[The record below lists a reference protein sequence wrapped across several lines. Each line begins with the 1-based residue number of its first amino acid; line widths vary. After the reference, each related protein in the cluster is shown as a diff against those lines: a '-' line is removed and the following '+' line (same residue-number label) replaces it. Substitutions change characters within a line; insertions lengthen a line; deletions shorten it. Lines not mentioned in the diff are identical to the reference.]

1 VLSMKKPEN
10 GSNQFDVVVIG
21 GGTAGWIAALSAARE
36 GKSTA
41 LVERKGYCGGVLSS
55 GLSIYGFH
63 DTTHR
68 QIVRGYA
75 EEFVKRLAE
84 SGGSDGYVLLDLWHA
99 SMVPVDPAIVKPVI
113 MEMLYEAGVQ
123 TILFSQVI
131 EVVRNKRRIEGV
143 VLQQKSGRCYIEGK
157 MFIDASGD
165 AIVSYLAGLPV
176 VECDEQQPPT
186 LVLRLE
192 NVRLDELREFLVQH
206 PDQYVNWRLLPGKSV
221 TEDFLRKACKFMIL
235 PDLMKTF
242 EYAGDYL
249 PLINRVMF
257 TCTAG
262 GTGVSINML
271 RAHSIDGTSSE
282 SLTRASFDVY
292 RNVLPLVEFFRT
304 KVPGFSQCR
313 LMDCEPEIQLRETRR
328 IVGAYSI
335 EVEDIMQG
343 LMPEDSV
350 AMGGYFIDIHSA
362 KDSGGTWEMI
372 EGGYGIPYRAL
383 YAADADNLFAAGRC
397 ISGST
402 KAAGSYRVM
411 ATSMAMGQA
420 VGTAASMCV
429 DRGVSAKALKI
440 SDLQKRLESRGA
452 LLR

>member
-1 VLSMKKPEN
+1 M
-10 GSNQFDVVVIG
+10 VVIG
-21 GGTAGWIAALSAARE
+21 GGTAGWIAAISAARE

-68 QIVRGYA
+68 QIVRGYP
-75 EEFVKRLAE
+75 EEFVDRLVK
-84 SGGSDGYVLLDLWHA
+84 SGGSDGFILLDLWHA
-99 SMVPVDPAIVKPVI
+99 SMVSVDPAIVKPIIV
-113 MEMLYEAGVQ
+113 EMLDEAGVE
-123 TILFSQVI
+123 TILFSQVVD
-131 EVVRNKRRIEGV
+131 VVRNNRTIEGV
-143 VLQQKSGRCYIEGK
+143 VLQQKSGRCFLEGK
-157 MFIDASGD
+157 TFIDASGD
-165 AIVSYLAGLPV
+165 AVLPYLAGLPV

-186 LVLRLE
+186 LVMRLE
-192 NVRLDELREFLVQH
+192 NVMLDELRDFLVQH
-206 PDQYVNWRLLPGKSV
+206 PEEYVNWRLLPGKTVS
-221 TEDFLRKACKFMIL
+221 EEFLRKACKFMIF
-235 PDLMKTF
+235 PDLMKEF
-242 EYAGDYL
+242 EYSGDYL

-257 TCTAG
+257 TCTPSG
-262 GTGVSINML
+262 SGVSVNML
-271 RAHSIDGTSSE
+271 RAHSVDGTSSD
-282 SLTRASFDVY
+282 SLSKASFDVY
-292 RNVLPLVEFFRT
+292 RNVLPLVDFFRT

-328 IVGAYSI
+328 IVGGCSI
-335 EVEDIMQG
+335 EVDDIMQG
-343 LMPEDSV
+343 LIPDDSV

-372 EGGYGIPYRAL
+372 EGGYGIPYKAL

-420 VGTAASMCV
+420 VGTAAAICV
-429 DRGVSAKALKI
+429 EKSFSAKEI
-440 SDLQKRLESRGA
+440 DIGQLQNRLESRGA